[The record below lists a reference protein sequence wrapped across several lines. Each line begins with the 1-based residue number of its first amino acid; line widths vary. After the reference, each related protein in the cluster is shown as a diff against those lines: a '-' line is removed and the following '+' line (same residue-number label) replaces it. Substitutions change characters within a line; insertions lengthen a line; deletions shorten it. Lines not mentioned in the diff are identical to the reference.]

1 MKKVKNPK
9 KKKGTTGNK
18 LLRWFWLLF
27 IGGVLSVVLLF
38 ACANW
43 GVFGAMPTF
52 DELENPSSSVA
63 TEIISAD
70 GKTLGKFYLENR
82 VPVKYEDLPQHL
94 VEALIATED
103 ERFHQ
108 HSGIDA
114 RGTLRAATSL
124 GSAGG
129 ASTITQQ
136 LAKNLFHGSSG
147 ANSFTK
153 RIIQKFKEWIIATR
167 LERQYT
173 KEEIIAYYLNT
184 VDFVSNA
191 YGIRSASN
199 VYFGKEPIN
208 LTVEEAAVLVGMLQ
222 APSRYNPRFHPER
235 SQSRRNVVLDRK
247 STRLNSSH
255 VRI

>member
-9 KKKGTTGNK
+9 KKKSTTGNK

-82 VPVKYEDLPQHL
+82 VPVK
-94 VEALIATED
+94 
-103 ERFHQ
+103 
-108 HSGIDA
+108 
-114 RGTLRAATSL
+114 
-124 GSAGG
+124 
-129 ASTITQQ
+129 
-136 LAKNLFHGSSG
+136 
-147 ANSFTK
+147 
-153 RIIQKFKEWIIATR
+153 
-167 LERQYT
+167 
-173 KEEIIAYYLNT
+173 
-184 VDFVSNA
+184 
-191 YGIRSASN
+191 
-199 VYFGKEPIN
+199 
-208 LTVEEAAVLVGMLQ
+208 
-222 APSRYNPRFHPER
+222 
-235 SQSRRNVVLDRK
+235 DRK

-255 VRI
+255 VRISYAVFCLKKK